1 MTFYHNDDIFII
13 TQSVDYYIVLKNGK
27 FYGNYDSMQE
37 AVSDIECNDGQ
48 ESSPE
53 HSFYVT

>member
-13 TQSVDYYIVLKNGK
+13 THAVGYYMVLKNGK

-37 AVSDIECNDGQ
+37 IMSDIERDEGQ